1 VPRSL
6 QDLLAEAVRLAR
18 ENAEAGQGPFG
29 ALVVRGDEI
38 LGRGVNTA
46 LEDADPTAHAEV
58 QAIMNAGAVDLAG
71 AAVVASC
78 EPCPM
83 CQATAALVGVSR
95 IVYAAPKEVA
105 AQAGFELRPVAA
117 EMQALLR
124 TLATLPVDHV
134 ETPGAEEP
142 FARFRPGAV
151 EPRGGGNP
159 VRELRVALTVENYGR
174 ALAFYRDALGL
185 PVRMAWDEPEGSGT
199 IFEAGRATLE
209 VVSIDQAEL
218 IDRVEVGER
227 VAGPVRLALEV
238 EDSERTAQ
246 ELVAGG
252 AEALAAPVVT
262 PWGDRNARV
271 RAPDGM
277 QLTLFTVPRN
287 EA

>member
-1 VPRSL
+1 VARSL
-6 QDLLAEAVRLAR
+6 QELLAEAVRLAR

-29 ALVVRGDEI
+29 ALVVRGEEV
-38 LGRGVNTA
+38 LGRGVNTT

-58 QAIMNAGAVDLAG
+58 QAIRDAGAIDLAG
-71 AAVVASC
+71 ATVVASC

-117 EMQALLR
+117 EMQSLLR
-124 TLATLPVDHV
+124 SLATLPVEHV

-142 FARFRPGAV
+142 FARFRPAAV
-151 EPRGGGNP
+151 EPRSGGNP
-159 VRELRVALTVENYGR
+159 VRELRVALTVEDYGP
-174 ALAFYRDALGL
+174 ALAFYRDVLGL
-185 PVRMAWDEPEGSGT
+185 PVRMTWDDPEGSGT

-209 VVSIDQAEL
+209 VISVDQAEL
-218 IDRVEVGER
+218 IDRIEVGER
-227 VAGPVRLALEV
+227 VTGPVRLALEV

-252 AEALAAPVVT
+252 AEAIAEAVVT

-271 RAPDGM
+271 QAPDGM
-277 QLTLFTVPRN
+277 QLTLFTPGDD
-287 EA
+287 

>member
-1 VPRSL
+1 VARSL
-6 QDLLAEAVRLAR
+6 QELLAEAVRLAR

-38 LGRGVNTA
+38 IGTGVNTT
-46 LEDADPTAHAEV
+46 LEDGDPTAHAEV
-58 QAIMNAGAVDLAG
+58 QAIRDAGAVDLAG
-71 AAVVASC
+71 ATVVASC

-124 TLATLPVDHV
+124 SLATLPVEHV

-142 FARFRPGAV
+142 FARFRPAAV
-151 EPRGGGNP
+151 ESRGRNP
-159 VRELRVALTVENYGR
+159 VRELRVALTVEDYGQTV
-174 ALAFYRDALGL
+174 AFYRDVLGL
-185 PVRMAWDEPEGSGT
+185 LVRMAWDEPEGRGT

-209 VVSIDQAEL
+209 VISVDQAEL
-218 IDRVEVGER
+218 IDRIEVGER

-238 EDSERTAQ
+238 EDSERTAR

-252 AEALAAPVVT
+252 AESLAAAVVT

-271 RAPDGM
+271 SAPDGM
-277 QLTLFTVPRN
+277 QLTLFTSVGD
-287 EA
+287 